1 MEPAPLTQ
9 RFDQA
14 LALAR
19 QLHAGQTRKGT
30 DIPYIS
36 HLLAV
41 TSLVLEDGG
50 GEDEAIAALLHDA
63 VEDQGG
69 LDTLAEIRRQFGDRV
84 ADYVLGLSDTFE
96 DPKPPWQQRKDEYL
110 QHLRTAPPQV
120 LRISLADKLHNARSI
135 RQDLRNRGEALW
147 DLFRGGREG
156 TLWYYRTLVEIF
168 QQTSPSILV
177 AELAQ
182 VVEDI
187 HQLAGEPYP
196 QPNEPDSH

>member
-1 MEPAPLTQ
+1 MPLTQ
-9 RFDQA
+9 RFDRA

-19 QLHAGQTRKGT
+19 QLHAGQMRKGT

-84 ADYVLGLSDTFE
+84 AEYVLGLSDTFE

-168 QQTSPSILV
+168 QETTDSILV
-177 AELAQ
+177 SELAQ

-196 QPNEPDSH
+196 

>member
-1 MEPAPLTQ
+1 MEPMPLTQ
-9 RFDQA
+9 RFDRA

-19 QLHAGQTRKGT
+19 QLHAGQMRKGT

-84 ADYVLGLSDTFE
+84 AEYVLGLSDTFE

-168 QQTSPSILV
+168 QETTDSILV
-177 AELAQ
+177 SELAQ

-196 QPNEPDSH
+196 